1 MINNYP
7 LCWPIG
13 WKRTAEYRQEHGRF
27 SRHDMRS
34 SEWGTYAVKKK
45 LSLAE
50 ARNRVME
57 ALRKFGVDYR
67 DVIISSNVMVRLDGL
82 PRSGQ
87 PAPRDSGVAVYW
99 KKPQDTQHKVIA
111 IDRYRRVEDNLAAI
125 AATLEAMRAIER
137 HGGAKILERAF
148 TGFTALP
155 EPNNWRH
162 VMGIEGTPSLEE
174 VMDRYRKLAKKRHPD
189 CGGSNESMAELSRAF
204 DEARRE
210 LGGYD

>member
-13 WKRTAEYRQEHGRF
+13 WKRTAPSNQERGRF
-27 SRHDMRS
+27 SRREQRT
-34 SEWGTYAVKKK
+34 SEWGTYDRKK
-45 LSLAE
+45 LSVADG
-50 ARNRVME
+50 RNRVME
-57 ALRKFGVDYR
+57 ALRLFGVDYR

-87 PAPRDSGVAVYW
+87 PAPKDPGVAVYW
-99 KKPQDTQHKVIA
+99 KQQRDTRHKVIA
-111 IDRYRRVEDNLAAI
+111 IDRYLNVEDNLAAI

-162 VMGIEGTPSLEE
+162 VMGIDGTPSLEE
-174 VMDRYRKLAKKRHPD
+174 VMDRYRQLAKKRHPD

-204 DEARRE
+204 DDAKRE
-210 LGGYD
+210 LEG